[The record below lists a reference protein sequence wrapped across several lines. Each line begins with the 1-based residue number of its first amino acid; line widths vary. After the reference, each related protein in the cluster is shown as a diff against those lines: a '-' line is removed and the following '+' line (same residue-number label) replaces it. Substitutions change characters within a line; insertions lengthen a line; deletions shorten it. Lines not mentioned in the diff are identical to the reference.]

1 MNSQKWN
8 CAASFPISTFRY
20 LWAIYTVNS
29 SYFAAVKLAD
39 RSCGYINCLQ
49 IHEYR
54 SSERGRTV
62 SFLGTFVSNFRYSV
76 FAVYILKSSEKK
88 TATER
93 EKEEQK
99 RAWVRGLRIVRRGRN
114 RKLRGFKDCN
124 EREEQKRMLR
134 LDIMRRGDIVRGG
147 LRDREMEE

>member
-1 MNSQKWN
+1 
-8 CAASFPISTFRY
+8 
-20 LWAIYTVNS
+20 
-29 SYFAAVKLAD
+29 
-39 RSCGYINCLQ
+39 
-49 IHEYR
+49 
-54 SSERGRTV
+54 
-62 SFLGTFVSNFRYSV
+62 
-76 FAVYILKSSEKK
+76 VYILKSSEKK